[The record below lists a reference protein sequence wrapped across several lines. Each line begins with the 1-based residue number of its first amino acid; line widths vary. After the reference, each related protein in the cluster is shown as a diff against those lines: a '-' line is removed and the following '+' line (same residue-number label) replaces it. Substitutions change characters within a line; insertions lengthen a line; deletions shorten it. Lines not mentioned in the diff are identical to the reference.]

1 MGDSAPPPPQNGH
14 FLPKKGLKMPILGQ
28 KQCFLGLGGQF
39 KAPPPYFAGAR
50 LKKKTCVA
58 GYGSRKMCESGPP
71 PPKNGQFLPKKRP
84 KNANFG
90 TKTVFFGLGWSV
102 QGPRTLFRRFST
114 QKNICCRVREP
125 ENGFRAAPPPPPNG
139 HFLPKKRPKN
149 ANFGP
154 KTILFGLGC
163 PFQGPPP
170 YFADARLKKTCVAGY
185 GSRKMGDSAPPP
197 QNGHFLP
204 KKSLKMPILGQ
215 KQCFLGTGWPFQGPP
230 SLFRTCSTQKN
241 MCCRVR
247 DPENR

>member
-1 MGDSAPPPPQNGH
+1 MCCMPLRPPAPKNIIFRPKTEKNAIFRPETRPPPQMAIFFAPKRPILAQKQCFLGLGGQFKAPPRYFAGARLKKTCVVGYGSRKMGDSPPPPPPKNGH

-90 TKTVFFGLGWSV
+90 TRTVFFGLGWSV

-125 ENGFRAAPPPPPNG
+125 ENGFRAAPPPP
-139 HFLPKKRPKN
+139 K
-149 ANFGP
+149 
-154 KTILFGLGC
+154 
-163 PFQGPPP
+163 
-170 YFADARLKKTCVAGY
+170 
-185 GSRKMGDSAPPP
+185 
-197 QNGHFLP
+197 
-204 KKSLKMPILGQ
+204 
-215 KQCFLGTGWPFQGPP
+215 WPF
-230 SLFRTCSTQKN
+230 FAQKKA
-241 MCCRVR
+241 
-247 DPENR
+247 